1 MGREKQEMEW
11 ENLTSPFP
19 AFPELVLILLC
30 PFIASD
36 MFGLNYSLTALNST
50 SLHAAEILGQ
60 STPIIA

>member
-1 MGREKQEMEW
+1 MEW

-19 AFPELVLILLC
+19 AFPELVLIFLC
-30 PFIASD
+30 PFIASFD
-36 MFGLNYSLTALNST
+36 MFDLNYSVTALNSI